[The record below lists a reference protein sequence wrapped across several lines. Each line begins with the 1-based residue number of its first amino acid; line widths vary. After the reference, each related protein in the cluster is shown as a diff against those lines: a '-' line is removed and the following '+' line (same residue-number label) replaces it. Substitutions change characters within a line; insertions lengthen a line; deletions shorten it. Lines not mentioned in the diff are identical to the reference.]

1 MTTYKG
7 NQGVVK
13 ISTTAIAELTNW
25 SVTVTQG
32 TVEDTALGDTAR
44 TYQADGMQAWTA
56 QVAGHYYDGDTNGQ
70 AALIEGASLAL
81 EFDPRGTST
90 GTPKLSGTGLVT
102 SIQIGDVAQGAI
114 IPFTA
119 QIQGTGALARATNS

>member
-7 NQGVVK
+7 NSGVVK
-13 ISTTAIAELTNW
+13 IGSNAIAELRSF
-25 SVTVTQG
+25 SVTETEG

-44 TYQADGMQAWTA
+44 TFQADGLTDWTA

-70 AALIEGASLAL
+70 ALLLPGASLSL
-81 EFDPRGTST
+81 VFNPRGTAT
-90 GTPKLSGTGLVT
+90 GAPTLSGTGLLT
-102 SIQIGDVAQGAI
+102 SIQVGDVANGAI

-119 QIQGTGALARATNS
+119 QIKGTGALTHGTN